1 MTFNSLD
8 GMEEAVLRE
17 ASVLPLLQNWPGGH
31 LGNNDAADF
40 YNTNCFS
47 FNISSNTYFS
57 DFCPPHLVWPI
68 GLFFQLC
75 LYHNIRLL
83 SMMSLQILHNLCG
96 FAIFSWEYPTMGF
109 SQQLRTFFLADN
121 IIPNLAIIQ
130 QVSIFCHMA
139 HPPFCMRNSY
149 RILAQPL
156 HRYLTKPT
164 QPCPINYF
172 FLLHCCMWRKLE
184 KREVVSWNSAE
195 LMKVAIKTTSLF
207 LSSSPWKY
215 FLLRGGKF

>member
-1 MTFNSLD
+1 MTLQISTTQTVSLSIFHPTHISLTF
-8 GMEEAVLRE
+8 VLHIWCDQQ
-17 ASVLPLLQNWPGGH
+17 A
-31 LGNNDAADF
+31 
-40 YNTNCFS
+40 C
-47 FNISSNTYFS
+47 
-57 DFCPPHLVWPI
+57 
-68 GLFFQLC
+68 FFQLC

-83 SMMSLQILHNLCG
+83 LMFLQIFHNSCG

-172 FLLHCCMWRKLE
+172 FSYTAVCEGNLKKGRQ
-184 KREVVSWNSAE
+184 S
-195 LMKVAIKTTSLF
+195 
-207 LSSSPWKY
+207 
-215 FLLRGGKF
+215 RGIQRS